1 MEKILLVDDVKLF
14 LEMQKG
20 LLSSSYVQIVT
31 AANGLEALTVARQEL
46 PDLII
51 TDNNMP
57 IMDGITYCQEL
68 RKDPQ
73 LKHIPVIMISNASKP
88 SDIQEYLAK
97 GFNDFIP
104 KPIDSKLYLTM
115 IRKFVAAVERR
126 GSRLPFT
133 AAAGIITKTGSHD
146 CDARTIDI
154 SAKGLQLSSSV
165 SPVQH
170 DQLKISFNLP
180 GNDIPLEVRVRVAWV
195 KPASPDASRPKSV
208 FGVEIIEVT
217 GKGIPFVRRS
227 ELENFVRSLQADT
240 DRT

>member
-31 AANGLEALTVARQEL
+31 AANGLEALTVTRQEL

-88 SDIQEYLAK
+88 ADIQEYLAK

-104 KPIDSKLYLTM
+104 KPIESKLYLTM
-115 IRKFVAAVERR
+115 IRKYVAAVERR
-126 GSRLPFT
+126 GSRLPFA
-133 AAAGIITKTGSHD
+133 AAAGIITKTGSHA
-146 CDARTIDI
+146 ARTIDI

-165 SPVQH
+165 TPVQH
-170 DQLKISFNLP
+170 DQLEISFNLP
-180 GNDIPLEVRVRVAWV
+180 GNDTPLEVLARVAWV
-195 KPASPDASRPKSV
+195 KPVNRDPSGMVSV

-217 GKGIPFVRRS
+217 GKGIPFVRKS
-227 ELENFVRSLQADT
+227 ELETFVKSLQADI
-240 DRT
+240 DRNS